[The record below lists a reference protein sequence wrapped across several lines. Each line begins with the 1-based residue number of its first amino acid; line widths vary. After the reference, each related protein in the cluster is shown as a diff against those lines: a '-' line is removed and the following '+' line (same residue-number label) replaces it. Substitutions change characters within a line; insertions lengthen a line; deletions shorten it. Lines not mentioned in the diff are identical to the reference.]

1 VRIRHERKSIDCQRN
16 NRKTLLSND
25 ELGRVR
31 CGISETGGNLTV
43 WFDKNAVQKYW
54 KPEATGKR
62 GASFQYSET
71 AIQTLLTLKAVYS
84 LPYRAL
90 EGFVRSLMSVMGL
103 ELNTPYAST

>member
-1 VRIRHERKSIDCQRN
+1 MSAKASTAKETTEKPCY
-16 NRKTLLSND
+16 
-25 ELGRVR
+25 RVTNWAEYDAALVKR
-31 CGISETGGNLTV
+31 GNLTV
-43 WFDKNAVQKYW
+43 WFDENAVQKYW

-90 EGFVRSLMSVMGL
+90 EGFARSLMSVMGARI
-103 ELNTPYAST
+103 EHP